1 MTPAAILTATACA
14 LYGPRW
20 LRPLA
25 RDCGQD
31 ASNLLRAIR
40 ADSIG
45 PRHVVWGTL
54 LEQLSSRQL
63 ALNEAADTL
72 ERWLAHTHEAA

>member
-1 MTPAAILTATACA
+1 MTPTAMLSATATA

-40 ADSIG
+40 AGSIS
-45 PRHVVWGTL
+45 PHHVVWATML
-54 LEQLSSRQL
+54 DRLSQRQL
-63 ALNEAADTL
+63 ALNEAADVL
-72 ERWLAHTHEAA
+72 ERWLVLVREVA